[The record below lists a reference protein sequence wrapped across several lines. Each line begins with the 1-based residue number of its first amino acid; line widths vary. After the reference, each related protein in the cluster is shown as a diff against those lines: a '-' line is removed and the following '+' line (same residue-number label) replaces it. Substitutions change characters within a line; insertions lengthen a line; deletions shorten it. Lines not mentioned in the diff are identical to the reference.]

1 MAAHIRRSSAG
12 HRVSAEARPR
22 DQPPER
28 RSRRRI
34 YAGRRQRPPAQPRS
48 QRRSHSSFG
57 AIPAVAALRNRLRIL
72 RTPTRPRR
80 LSSSEPRIAT
90 ESRWSSPPE
99 LLRSKLR
106 PRLSNALPF
115 SSKPAAESVSRFYTG
130 VPAAGLSAATA
141 CSTAGRH
148 SLHVRSRTSTAARRA
163 SLCSILMRAPS
174 SYIVTARP
182 ASSSGT
188 LKQNTT
194 IHPRPLRL

>member
-106 PRLSNALPF
+106 PRLSNALPLRCER
-115 SSKPAAESVSRFYTG
+115 P
-130 VPAAGLSAATA
+130 SAADRQLQRHVIRL
-141 CSTAGRH
+141 STQEGQPSPERPMR
-148 SLHVRSRTSTAARRA
+148 SNLGSPSRRSRRTRIQGWCRG
-163 SLCSILMRAPS
+163 R
-174 SYIVTARP
+174 
-182 ASSSGT
+182 
-188 LKQNTT
+188 
-194 IHPRPLRL
+194 